1 MIGPEEGEL
10 DLEEL
15 EVLCPLNGHEAR
27 IQVQTNEKPFEQAMV
42 AWCPNFGDEPITCGQ
57 PCLRFQEVPEA

>member
-15 EVLCPLNGHEAR
+15 EVLCPLNGRETR
-27 IQVQTNEKPFEQAMV
+27 IQVQTDQRPFEQALV
-42 AWCPNFGDEPITCGQ
+42 AWCPNFGEEPITCGQ
-57 PCLRFQEVPEA
+57 PCLHFHEAAEA